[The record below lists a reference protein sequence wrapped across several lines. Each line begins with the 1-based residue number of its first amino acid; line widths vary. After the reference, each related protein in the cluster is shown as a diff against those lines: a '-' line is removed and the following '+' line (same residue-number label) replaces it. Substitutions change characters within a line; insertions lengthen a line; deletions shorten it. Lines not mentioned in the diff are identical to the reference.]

1 MNVYRYIAEN
11 NPNGANDICVK
22 NGLTEAD
29 STETISYYLESI
41 VAQNGAD
48 SLKEIMTLHPD
59 KEVLLECFQQPT
71 KVEEKI
77 VEVQVPK
84 VMNADGQSSLAN
96 NTNIYILM
104 GAIIVSLAIIS
115 LK

>member
-41 VAQNGAD
+41 VAQNGED
-48 SLKEIMTLHPD
+48 SLKEIMNLHPD
-59 KEVLLECFQQPT
+59 KEVLLECFQIP
-71 KVEEKI
+71 KIEEKI

-96 NTNIYILM
+96 NTNIYIMM

>member
-11 NPNGANDICVK
+11 NPNGANDICVN

-41 VAQNGAD
+41 VAQNGEQ
-48 SLKEIMTLHPD
+48 SLKEILNLHPD
-59 KEVLLECFQQPT
+59 KEVILECFQQP

-77 VEVQVPK
+77 VEVEVPK
-84 VMNADGQSSLAN
+84 FVNAEGQSNLAN
-96 NTNIYILM
+96 NTNVYILM